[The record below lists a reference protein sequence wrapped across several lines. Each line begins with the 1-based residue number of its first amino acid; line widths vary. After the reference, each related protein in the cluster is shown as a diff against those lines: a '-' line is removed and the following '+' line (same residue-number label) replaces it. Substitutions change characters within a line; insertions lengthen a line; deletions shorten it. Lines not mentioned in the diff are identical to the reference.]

1 MPQDHQPHDHQPHDH
16 QPHDHAPEAGQPAAS
31 QSQQARPNS
40 PAARDVAYHFHPY
53 TDARK
58 HEAEGPLIITK
69 GRGVTVTDDAG
80 KEYIEGLAGLWCTA
94 LGYGQER
101 LIRAAETQM
110 RELAYYHSFAHKVP
124 PSVIEL
130 SEKLLAMAPGQMGK
144 VAYANSGSE
153 ANDTAIKFVWYYN
166 NARGR
171 PEKKKIIAR
180 KRGYHGITIAS
191 GSLTGIPKNHMDF
204 DLPIAGVR
212 HAGCPHHFW
221 EAEAGESEEQFAQRL
236 ADELDRLI
244 TDEGPETVAAMIAE
258 PVMGAGGVVVPPASY
273 WDKVQPVLKKHDVLL
288 IADEVI
294 CGFGRTGE
302 MFGCNT
308 YGIEPDMVTCAKA
321 LSSAYVPI
329 SAIMMRDE
337 IYQAIADNTHK
348 IGTFA
353 HGFTYSGHPVAAAVA
368 LETLKIYEEMDIAA
382 RVRALAPHLQDGLR
396 AYADHPLVG
405 EVRGIGLI
413 AGVEVLADKANRVA
427 FDPVGKVGGYLDAR
441 CRDHGVIL
449 RNLGD
454 TLAFCP
460 PLVIEPEQIDQ
471 MVAAFGRALDETWTW
486 VQREG
491 LART

>member
-1 MPQDHQPHDHQPHDH
+1 MQP
-16 QPHDHAPEAGQPAAS
+16 E
-31 QSQQARPNS
+31 RPNS
-40 PAARDVAYHFHPY
+40 PAARDIAYHFHPY
-53 TDARK
+53 TDARA
-58 HEAEGPLIITK
+58 HEQHGPLIITK
-69 GRGVTVTDDAG
+69 GEGCTVTDDSG
-80 KEYIEGLAGLWCTA
+80 KQYIEGLAGLWCTS

-101 LIRAAETQM
+101 LIRAAESQM

-130 SEKLLAMAPGQMGK
+130 SEKLLEIAPGDMGK
-144 VAYANSGSE
+144 VAFANSGSE
-153 ANDTAIKFVWYYN
+153 ANDTALKFIWYYN

-204 DLPIAGVR
+204 DLPIEGVR
-212 HAGCPHHFW
+212 HATCPHYHA
-221 EAEAGESEEQFAQRL
+221 EAQAGESEAGFSQRL
-236 ADELDRLI
+236 ADELDEMI
-244 TDEGPETVAAMIAE
+244 QEEGPETVAAMFAE
-258 PVMGAGGVVVPPASY
+258 PVMGAGGVVVPPAGY
-273 WDKVQPVLKKHDVLL
+273 WEKIQPVLKKHDVLL
-288 IADEVI
+288 VADEVI
-294 CGFGRTGE
+294 CGFGRTGQ
-302 MFGCNT
+302 MFGCQT
-308 YGIEPDMVTCAKA
+308 FGIDPDMVTCAKA

-368 LETLKIYEEMDIAA
+368 LETLKIYEEMDVAA
-382 RVRALAPHLQDGLR
+382 RVRALAPRLQDGLR
-396 AYADHPLVG
+396 AYAGHQLVG

-413 AGVEVLADKANRVA
+413 AGVELLAEKAPRTP
-427 FDPVGKVGGYLDAR
+427 FDPVGKVGGHLDAR

-460 PLVIEPEQIDQ
+460 PLVIEPRQIDQ
-471 MVAAFGRALDETWTW
+471 IVAAFGAALEETWDW

-491 LART
+491 LAAA

>member
-1 MPQDHQPHDHQPHDH
+1 MQQD
-16 QPHDHAPEAGQPAAS
+16 
-31 QSQQARPNS
+31 RPNS

-53 TDARK
+53 TDARA
-58 HEAEGPLIITK
+58 HEEHGPLIITK
-69 GRGVTVTDDAG
+69 GAGCTVTDDSG
-80 KEYIEGLAGLWCTA
+80 KQYIEGLAGLWCTA
-94 LGYGQER
+94 LGYGQDR
-101 LIRAAETQM
+101 LIQAAETQM

-130 SEKLLAMAPGQMGK
+130 SEKLLAIAPGAMGK
-144 VAYANSGSE
+144 VAFANSGSE
-153 ANDTAIKFVWYYN
+153 ANDTALKFIWYYN

-171 PEKKKIIAR
+171 PQKKKIIAR

-204 DLPIAGVR
+204 DLPIEGVR
-212 HAGCPHHFW
+212 HATCPHYHA
-221 EAEAGESEEQFAQRL
+221 EAQAGESEAAFSQRL
-236 ADELDRLI
+236 ADELDQMI
-244 TDEGPETVAAMIAE
+244 QDEGPETVAAMFAE
-258 PVMGAGGVVVPPASY
+258 PVMGAGGVVVPPAGY
-273 WDKVQPVLKKHDVLL
+273 WEKVQAVLKKHDVLL
-288 IADEVI
+288 VADEVI

-302 MFGCNT
+302 MFGCQT
-308 YGIEPDMVTCAKA
+308 FDIDPDIVTCAKA

-337 IYQAIADNTHK
+337 IYQAIADNTQK

-368 LETLKIYEEMDIAA
+368 LETLKIYEEMDVAA
-382 RVRALAPHLQDGLR
+382 RVRELAPRLQDGLR
-396 AYADHPLVG
+396 AYRDHPLVG

-413 AGVEVLADKANRVA
+413 AGVELLADKATRTP

-460 PLVIEPEQIDQ
+460 PLVIEPAQIDQ
-471 MVAAFGRALDETWTW
+471 IVAAFGAALEETWEW

-491 LART
+491 LAAA

>member
-1 MPQDHQPHDHQPHDH
+1 MQQD
-16 QPHDHAPEAGQPAAS
+16 
-31 QSQQARPNS
+31 RPNS

-53 TDARK
+53 TDARA
-58 HEAEGPLIITK
+58 HEQHGPLIIT
-69 GRGVTVTDDAG
+69 RGEGCTVTDDSG
-80 KEYIEGLAGLWCTA
+80 RQYIEGLAGLWCTS

-101 LIRAAETQM
+101 LIRAAESQM

-130 SEKLLAMAPGQMGK
+130 SEKLLQIAPGDMGK
-144 VAYANSGSE
+144 VAFANSGSE
-153 ANDTAIKFVWYYN
+153 ANDTALKFIWYYN

-204 DLPIAGVR
+204 DLPIEGVR
-212 HAGCPHHFW
+212 HATCPHYHA
-221 EAEAGESEEQFAQRL
+221 EAQAGESEAAFSQRL
-236 ADELDRLI
+236 ADELDRMI
-244 TDEGPETVAAMIAE
+244 QDEGPETVAAMFAE
-258 PVMGAGGVVVPPASY
+258 PVMGAGGVVVPPAGY
-273 WDKVQPVLKKHDVLL
+273 WEKVQAVLQKHDVLL
-288 IADEVI
+288 VADEVI
-294 CGFGRTGE
+294 CGFGRTGQ
-302 MFGCNT
+302 MFGCQT
-308 YGIEPDMVTCAKA
+308 FDIDPDMVTCAKA

-368 LETLKIYEEMDIAA
+368 LETLKIYEEMDVAA
-382 RVRALAPHLQDGLR
+382 RVRELAPRLQEGLR
-396 AYADHPLVG
+396 AYAAHPLVG

-413 AGVEVLADKANRVA
+413 AGVELLADKATRTP

-460 PLVIEPEQIDQ
+460 PLVIAPQQIDQ
-471 MVAAFGRALDETWTW
+471 IVAAFGAALEETWDW

-491 LART
+491 LAAA

>member
-1 MPQDHQPHDHQPHDH
+1 MQP
-16 QPHDHAPEAGQPAAS
+16 E
-31 QSQQARPNS
+31 RPNS

-53 TDARK
+53 TDARA
-58 HEAEGPLIITK
+58 HEQHGPLIIEK
-69 GRGVTVTDDAG
+69 GAGCTVTDDSG
-80 KEYIEGLAGLWCTA
+80 KQYIEGLAGLWCTS

-101 LIRAAETQM
+101 LIQAAEKQM

-130 SEKLLAMAPGQMGK
+130 SEKLLEIAPGEMGK

-153 ANDTAIKFVWYYN
+153 ANDTALKFIWYYN

-204 DLPIAGVR
+204 DLPIEGVR
-212 HAGCPHHFW
+212 HATCPHYH
-221 EAEAGESEEQFAQRL
+221 AEAQPGESEAAFSQRL
-236 ADELDRLI
+236 ADELDEMI
-244 TDEGPETVAAMIAE
+244 QEEGPETVAAMFAE
-258 PVMGAGGVVVPPASY
+258 PVMGAGGVVVPPAGY
-273 WDKVQPVLKKHDVLL
+273 WEKIQPVLKKHDVLL
-288 IADEVI
+288 VADEVI
-294 CGFGRTGE
+294 CGFGRTGQ
-302 MFGCNT
+302 MFGCQT
-308 YGIEPDMVTCAKA
+308 FGIDPDMVTCAKA

-368 LETLKIYEEMDIAA
+368 LETLKIYEEMDVAA
-382 RVRALAPHLQDGLR
+382 RVRELAPRLQDGLR

-413 AGVEVLADKANRVA
+413 AGVELLAEKAPRTP
-427 FDPVGKVGGYLDAR
+427 FDPVGKVGGYIDAR

-460 PLVIEPEQIDQ
+460 PLVIEPPQIDQ
-471 MVAAFGRALDETWTW
+471 IVAAFGAALEETWDW

-491 LART
+491 LAAA

>member
-1 MPQDHQPHDHQPHDH
+1 MQP
-16 QPHDHAPEAGQPAAS
+16 E
-31 QSQQARPNS
+31 RPNS

-53 TDARK
+53 TDARA
-58 HEAEGPLIITK
+58 HEQHGPLIIT
-69 GRGVTVTDDAG
+69 RGEGCTVTDDSG
-80 KEYIEGLAGLWCTA
+80 KRYIEGLAGLWCTA

-101 LIRAAETQM
+101 LIRAAESQM

-130 SEKLLAMAPGQMGK
+130 SEKLLEIAPGDMGK
-144 VAYANSGSE
+144 VAFANSGSE
-153 ANDTAIKFVWYYN
+153 ANDTALKFIWYYN

-204 DLPIAGVR
+204 DLPIQGVR
-212 HAGCPHHFW
+212 HTTCPHYH
-221 EAEAGESEEQFAQRL
+221 AEAQPGESEAAFSQRL
-236 ADELDRLI
+236 ADELDRMI
-244 TDEGPETVAAMIAE
+244 QEEGPETVAAMFAE
-258 PVMGAGGVVVPPASY
+258 PVMGAGGVVVPPAGY
-273 WDKVQPVLKKHDVLL
+273 WEKIQPVLKKHDVLL
-288 IADEVI
+288 VADEVI
-294 CGFGRTGE
+294 CGFGRTGQ
-302 MFGCNT
+302 MFGCQT
-308 YGIEPDMVTCAKA
+308 FGIDPDMVTCAKA

-368 LETLKIYEEMDIAA
+368 LETLKIYEEMDVAA
-382 RVRALAPHLQDGLR
+382 RVRALAPRLQDGLR
-396 AYADHPLVG
+396 AYAGHPLVG

-413 AGVEVLADKANRVA
+413 AGVELLAKKAPRTP
-427 FDPVGKVGGYLDAR
+427 FDPVGKVGGDLDAR
-441 CRDHGVIL
+441 CREHGVIL

-460 PLVIEPEQIDQ
+460 PLVIEPAQIDQ
-471 MVAAFGRALDETWTW
+471 IVAAFGAALEETWDW

-491 LART
+491 LAAA

>member
-1 MPQDHQPHDHQPHDH
+1 MQP
-16 QPHDHAPEAGQPAAS
+16 E
-31 QSQQARPNS
+31 RPNS

-53 TDARK
+53 TDARA
-58 HEAEGPLIITK
+58 HEQHGPLIIT
-69 GRGVTVTDDAG
+69 RGEGCTVTDDSG
-80 KEYIEGLAGLWCTA
+80 KRYIEGLAGLWCTA

-101 LIRAAETQM
+101 LIRAAESQM

-130 SEKLLAMAPGQMGK
+130 SEKLLEIAPGDMGK
-144 VAYANSGSE
+144 VAFANSGSE
-153 ANDTAIKFVWYYN
+153 ANDTALKFIWYYN

-212 HAGCPHHFW
+212 HATCPHYH
-221 EAEAGESEEQFAQRL
+221 AEAQPGESEAAFSQRL
-236 ADELDRLI
+236 ADELDRMI
-244 TDEGPETVAAMIAE
+244 QEEGPETVAAMFAE
-258 PVMGAGGVVVPPASY
+258 PVMGAGGVVVPPAGY
-273 WDKVQPVLKKHDVLL
+273 WEKIQPVLKKHDVLL
-288 IADEVI
+288 VADEVI
-294 CGFGRTGE
+294 CGFGRTGQ
-302 MFGCNT
+302 MFGCQT
-308 YGIEPDMVTCAKA
+308 FGIDPDMVTCAKA

-368 LETLKIYEEMDIAA
+368 LETLKIYEEMDVAA
-382 RVRALAPHLQDGLR
+382 RVRALAPRLQDGLR
-396 AYADHPLVG
+396 AYAGHPLVG

-413 AGVEVLADKANRVA
+413 AGVELLADKATRTP
-427 FDPVGKVGGYLDAR
+427 FDPVGKVGGYIDAR
-441 CRDHGVIL
+441 CREHGVIL

-460 PLVIEPEQIDQ
+460 PLVIEPAQIDQ
-471 MVAAFGRALDETWTW
+471 IVAAFGAALEETWDW

-491 LART
+491 LAAA

>member
-1 MPQDHQPHDHQPHDH
+1 MQQD
-16 QPHDHAPEAGQPAAS
+16 
-31 QSQQARPNS
+31 RPNS
-40 PAARDVAYHFHPY
+40 PAARDIAYHFHPY
-53 TDARK
+53 TDARA
-58 HEAEGPLIITK
+58 HEQHGPLIIEK
-69 GRGVTVTDDAG
+69 GEGCTVTDDSG
-80 KEYIEGLAGLWCTA
+80 KQYIEGLAGLWCTS

-101 LIRAAETQM
+101 LIQAAEKQM

-130 SEKLLAMAPGQMGK
+130 SEKLLEIAPGEMGK

-153 ANDTAIKFVWYYN
+153 ANDTALKFIWYYN

-204 DLPIAGVR
+204 DLPIEGVR
-212 HAGCPHHFW
+212 HATCPHYHA
-221 EAEAGESEEQFAQRL
+221 EAEAGESEEAFSQRL
-236 ADELDRLI
+236 AEELDQMI
-244 TDEGPETVAAMIAE
+244 QAEGPETVAAMFAE
-258 PVMGAGGVVVPPASY
+258 PLMGAGGVVVPPAGY
-273 WDKVQPVLKKHDVLL
+273 WDKIQTVLKKHDVLL
-288 IADEVI
+288 VADEVI
-294 CGFGRTGE
+294 CGFGRTGR
-302 MFGCNT
+302 MFGCET
-308 YGIEPDMVTCAKA
+308 FGIDPDMVTCAKA

-329 SAIMMRDE
+329 SAILMRDE

-368 LETLKIYEEMDIAA
+368 LETLRIYEEMDVAA
-382 RVRALAPHLQDGLR
+382 RVRELAPRLQDGLR

-413 AGVEVLADKANRVA
+413 AGVELLAQTAPRTP

-460 PLVIEPEQIDQ
+460 PLVIEPQQIDQ
-471 MVAAFGRALDETWTW
+471 IVAAFGAALEETWDW

-491 LART
+491 LAAA

>member
-1 MPQDHQPHDHQPHDH
+1 MQQD
-16 QPHDHAPEAGQPAAS
+16 
-31 QSQQARPNS
+31 RPNS

-53 TDARK
+53 TDARA
-58 HEAEGPLIITK
+58 HEQHGPMIITK
-69 GRGVTVTDDAG
+69 GAGCTVTDDSG
-80 KEYIEGLAGLWCTA
+80 KQYIEGLAGLWCTA

-101 LIRAAETQM
+101 LIRAAEGQM

-124 PSVIEL
+124 PATIEL
-130 SEKLLAMAPGQMGK
+130 SEKLLQIAPGKMGK

-153 ANDTAIKFVWYYN
+153 ANDTAVKFVWYYN

-171 PEKKKIIAR
+171 PEKKKIISR

-212 HAGCPHHFW
+212 HAGCPHYHA
-221 EAEAGESEEQFAQRL
+221 EAHAGESEDAFSQRL
-236 ADELDRLI
+236 ADELDQMI
-244 TDEGPETVAAMIAE
+244 QDEGPETVAAMIAE
-258 PVMGAGGVVVPPASY
+258 PVMGAGGVVVPPAGY
-273 WDKVQPVLKKHDVLL
+273 WDKIQPVLKKHDVLL

-294 CGFGRTGE
+294 CGFGRTGQ
-302 MFGCNT
+302 MFGCQSF
-308 YGIEPDMVTCAKA
+308 GIDPDMVTCAKA

-368 LETLKIYEEMDIAA
+368 LETLKIYEEMDVAA
-382 RVRALAPHLQDGLR
+382 RVRDLAPRLQDGLR

-413 AGVEVLADKANRVA
+413 AGVELLADKATRTP
-427 FDPVGKVGGYLDAR
+427 FDPVGKVGGYIDAR
-441 CRDHGVIL
+441 CRAHGVIL

-460 PLVIEPEQIDQ
+460 PLVIEPAQIDQ
-471 MVAAFGRALDETWTW
+471 IVAAFGAALEETWDW

-491 LART
+491 LAAA

>member
-1 MPQDHQPHDHQPHDH
+1 MQQD
-16 QPHDHAPEAGQPAAS
+16 
-31 QSQQARPNS
+31 RPNS

-53 TDARK
+53 TDARA
-58 HEAEGPLIITK
+58 HEQHGPLIITK
-69 GRGVTVTDDAG
+69 GAGCTVTDDSG
-80 KEYIEGLAGLWCTA
+80 KQYIEGLAGLWCTA

-101 LIRAAETQM
+101 LIQAAESQM

-130 SEKLLAMAPGQMGK
+130 SEKLLEIAPGQMGK
-144 VAYANSGSE
+144 VAFANSGSE
-153 ANDTAIKFVWYYN
+153 ANDTALKFIWYYN

-171 PEKKKIIAR
+171 REKKKIIAR

-204 DLPIAGVR
+204 DLPIDGVR
-212 HAGCPHHFW
+212 HATCPHYHA
-221 EAEAGESEEQFAQRL
+221 EAMAGESEAAFSQRL
-236 ADELDRLI
+236 ADELDQMI
-244 TDEGPETVAAMIAE
+244 QDEGPETVAAMFAE
-258 PVMGAGGVVVPPASY
+258 PVMGAGGVVVPPAGY
-273 WDKVQPVLKKHDVLL
+273 WEKVQAVLKKHDVLL
-288 IADEVI
+288 VADEVI

-302 MFGCNT
+302 MFGCQT
-308 YGIEPDMVTCAKA
+308 FDIDPDMVTCAKA

-368 LETLKIYEEMDIAA
+368 LETLKIYEEMDVAA
-382 RVRALAPHLQDGLR
+382 RVRELAPRLQDGLR
-396 AYADHPLVG
+396 AYSDHPLVG

-413 AGVEVLADKANRVA
+413 AGVELLADKATRTP

-460 PLVIEPEQIDQ
+460 PLVIEPAQIDQ
-471 MVAAFGRALDETWTW
+471 IVAAFGAALEETWEW

-491 LART
+491 LAAA

>member
-1 MPQDHQPHDHQPHDH
+1 MQQD
-16 QPHDHAPEAGQPAAS
+16 
-31 QSQQARPNS
+31 RPNS

-53 TDARK
+53 TDARA
-58 HEAEGPLIITK
+58 HEQHGPLIIT
-69 GRGVTVTDDAG
+69 RGAGCTVTDDSG
-80 KEYIEGLAGLWCTA
+80 KQYIEGLAGLWCTS

-101 LIRAAETQM
+101 LIRAAESQM

-130 SEKLLAMAPGQMGK
+130 SEKLLEIAPGDMGK
-144 VAYANSGSE
+144 VAFANSGSE
-153 ANDTAIKFVWYYN
+153 ANDTALKFIWYYN

-204 DLPIAGVR
+204 DLPIEGVR
-212 HAGCPHHFW
+212 HATCPHYHA
-221 EAEAGESEEQFAQRL
+221 EAQAGESEAAFSQRL
-236 ADELDRLI
+236 ADELDRMI
-244 TDEGPETVAAMIAE
+244 QDEGPETVAAMFAE
-258 PVMGAGGVVVPPASY
+258 PVMGAGGVVVPPAGY
-273 WDKVQPVLKKHDVLL
+273 WEKVQAVLQKHDVLL
-288 IADEVI
+288 VADEVI
-294 CGFGRTGE
+294 CGFGRTGQ
-302 MFGCNT
+302 MFGCQT
-308 YGIEPDMVTCAKA
+308 FGIDPDMVTCAKA

-368 LETLKIYEEMDIAA
+368 LETLKIYEEMDVAA
-382 RVRALAPHLQDGLR
+382 RVRELAPRLQEGLR
-396 AYADHPLVG
+396 AYAAHPLVG

-413 AGVEVLADKANRVA
+413 AGVELLADKARRTA

-460 PLVIEPEQIDQ
+460 PLVIAPQQIDQ
-471 MVAAFGRALDETWTW
+471 IVAAFGAALEETWDW

-491 LART
+491 LAAA